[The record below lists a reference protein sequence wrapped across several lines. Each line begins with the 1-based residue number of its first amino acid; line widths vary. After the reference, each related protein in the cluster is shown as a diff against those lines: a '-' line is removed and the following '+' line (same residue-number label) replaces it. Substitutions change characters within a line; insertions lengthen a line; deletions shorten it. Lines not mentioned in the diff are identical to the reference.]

1 MIHKSERYAWIPVT
15 IVMLMLWGLGA
26 KAGFNV
32 SAERQLQATGRDL
45 SADVLSFGGIVFGS
59 FNGVRAPVHEARVP
73 ELMSAAS
80 SGPLWPQT
88 IIVACPQMYLRG
100 RFSR

>member
-1 MIHKSERYAWIPVT
+1 MIHRSERYAWIPVT
-15 IVMLMLWGLGA
+15 IVMLCLWGLGA

-59 FNGVRAPVHEARVP
+59 FNGVRTHP
-73 ELMSAAS
+73 
-80 SGPLWPQT
+80 
-88 IIVACPQMYLRG
+88 
-100 RFSR
+100 